1 MRTALVL
8 ALATNFIFGDEIC
21 ENTDGDLFYIPKPST
36 KVNVPNPRSS
46 PIGSLEQHLKVDDHE
61 YTVQIAITRGYGERR
76 ATYLYSK
83 EGLKSED
90 KIEIINQ
97 KLLQD
102 LVRRYGFKDL
112 DLSMSLGYQNRTQN
126 NPANPSDICYHYQ
139 CDASVTCVNLTPN
152 TPSCKLS
159 SGLTNTPNDFI
170 SEDGIKARTYG
181 QCLMQLKTMKINF
194 FDIWLQSAQTEGLPK
209 VTVLENYV
217 TLDWGEAASIFPEG
231 TYALYKTSIIPTII
245 SCEK

>member
-1 MRTALVL
+1 MRSAFVL
-8 ALATNFIFGDEIC
+8 ALFANFIFGDEIC

-46 PIGSLEQHLKVDDHE
+46 PIGSLEKSLKVDDHE
-61 YTVQIAITRGYGERR
+61 YTVQIAIPRGYGERR

-83 EGLKSED
+83 EGFNSED

-97 KLLQD
+97 TLLQD

-126 NPANPSDICYHYQ
+126 NPVNPSDFCYHYQ

-159 SGLTNTPNDFI
+159 PSFFSNFI
-170 SEDGIKARTYG
+170 PVDGIKGILYG
-181 QCLMQLKTMKINF
+181 KCVMQLTPLTGNI
-194 FDIWLQSAQTEGLPK
+194 FDIWLQSALSKGLPDI
-209 VTVLENYV
+209 TVLENYF
-217 TLDWGEAASIFPEG
+217 TLDWGEAASMFPEG
-231 TYALYKTSIIPTII
+231 IKLLLYQLIK
-245 SCEK
+245 